1 MLTVKAFHVMF
12 MVTWFAGLFYLPR
25 LFVYH
30 CELSSPAERARFEL
44 MERRLFVMMTIGASG
59 TALFGLWLLVDYAW
73 QAYAKSGWLHLKLTL
88 VVLLLGY
95 HAYLWRLMRELAV
108 RPGIHSGRFYRWI
121 NEIPSAVPY
130 RDRAARRDQ
139 AFLGAHGPA
148 NEKRR
153 PRRRLH
159 RMW

>member
-30 CELSSPAERARFEL
+30 CELSTPAERARFEL

-95 HAYLWRLMRELAV
+95 HVYLWRLMRELAV
-108 RPGIHSGRFYRWI
+108 RPGIHSSRFYRWI
-121 NEIPSAVPY
+121 NEIPSLFLVVIVLLAVTKP
-130 RDRAARRDQ
+130 
-139 AFLGAHGPA
+139 F
-148 NEKRR
+148 
-153 PRRRLH
+153 
-159 RMW
+159 